1 MKLRGWL
8 LLACSALA
16 SPVSAGVLYRCV
28 GTDGIPNYS
37 SQRLSNAVCKVVAT
51 TPTRLSISSKSS
63 GKPEYSKSSIGG
75 SGSTPGLSVVNT
87 STAPAAAA
95 ATMTPAVATAGS
107 APAAKPAT
115 TRNVVFRTSA
125 EGGVLT
131 ASAMD
136 AGARVTRG
144 AVYKF
149 MQDGVAHYTNVKPHG
164 VATARVLFTYME
176 TCYACAALPG
186 VSFRSVA
193 LNTDAYKSEI
203 SSAAQQYGVEE
214 AVVRAIIH
222 AESAFHPNAMS
233 HAGAQGLMQLIPG
246 TAARFGVA
254 DPFDPAQNIR
264 GGVAY
269 LSWLMN
275 RYSSNLTLVAAAYNA
290 GEGAVDRNGGV
301 PPYSETQ
308 RYVERVGQLADRYR
322 TALASTGTTVAG
334 GNTGVAAH

>member
-8 LLACSALA
+8 LLACSGLA
-16 SPVSAGVLYRCV
+16 SPVSAGALYRCV
-28 GTDGIPNYS
+28 GADGVPNYS
-37 SQRLSNAVCKVVAT
+37 SQRVSSAVCKVVAT
-51 TPTRLSISSKSS
+51 TPTRVSVSSKSS
-63 GKPEYSKSSIGG
+63 GKPEYSKSSITG

-87 STAPAAAA
+87 TPL
-95 ATMTPAVATAGS
+95 PAVA
-107 APAAKPAT
+107 APVVNPAAPVVAAAAKPASN
-115 TRNVVFRTSA
+115 RNVVFRTSA

-131 ASAMD
+131 ASAVSV
-136 AGARVTRG
+136 GARVTRG

-149 MQDGVAHYTNVKPHG
+149 MQDGVTHYTNIKPSG
-164 VATARVLFTYME
+164 VPTARVLFSYME
-176 TCYACAALPG
+176 TCYACGALPG
-186 VSFRSVA
+186 VNFGSVT
-193 LNTDAYKSEI
+193 LNTDAYKTEI
-203 SSAAQQYGVEE
+203 SSAAMQYGVEE

-246 TAARFGVA
+246 TAARFGVT
-254 DPFDPAQNIR
+254 DVFDPAQNIK

-269 LSWLMN
+269 LSWLMQ
-275 RYSSNLTLVAAAYNA
+275 RYNSNLTLVAAAYNA

-322 TALASTGTTVAG
+322 TALAT
-334 GNTGVAAH
+334 H

>member
-8 LLACSALA
+8 LLACSGLA

-28 GTDGIPNYS
+28 GADSVPNYT
-37 SQRLSNAVCKVVAT
+37 SQRVSNAVCKALSI
-51 TPTRLSISSKSS
+51 TPERLSISSKSS
-63 GKPEYSKSSIGG
+63 GKPEYSGASRTGM
-75 SGSTPGLSVVNT
+75 GSTPGLSIVGSSLSSVSPAPTPPPVAATTQPVVAT
-87 STAPAAAA
+87 TAAA
-95 ATMTPAVATAGS
+95 S
-107 APAAKPAT
+107 
-115 TRNVVFRTSA
+115 RHVVFRTSA
-125 EGGVLT
+125 EGAVLT
-131 ASAMD
+131 ASAVD
-136 AGARVTRG
+136 VGARVTRG

-149 MQDGVAHYTNVKPHG
+149 MQDGIAHYTNIKPHG
-164 VATARVLFTYME
+164 VATARVLFSYME
-176 TCYACAALPG
+176 TCYACGALPG
-186 VSFRSVA
+186 VNFGAIA

-233 HAGAQGLMQLIPG
+233 HKGAQGLMQLIPG
-246 TAARFGVA
+246 TAARFGVT
-254 DPFDPAQNIR
+254 DPFDPAQNIH

-269 LSWLMN
+269 LAWLMQ
-275 RYSSNLTLVAAAYNA
+275 RYSSNLSLVAAAYNA

-322 TALASTGTTVAG
+322 TALAT
-334 GNTGVAAH
+334 H